1 MSPARFIIPRSSF
14 ILFLHLIPGVQTAS
28 WQAAYGD
35 SMPQQLRAIA
45 FDLEPASLTG
55 FREALPGWEIQLVKG
70 ATAGSLTHDWN
81 PGAADLLVV
90 KAGEDVAETL
100 ALCRFLVFCNVFST
114 DSREDETQTMGSPG
128 SRQNQERRANAPL
141 LLLVPTNEEALVR
154 AALEA
159 GVDSCLVL
167 PIHAKE
173 IASMIARVQHCNQPG
188 RHTLNLDPA
197 QIEDR
202 WRDDGGQG

>member
-1 MSPARFIIPRSSF
+1 
-14 ILFLHLIPGVQTAS
+14 
-28 WQAAYGD
+28 
-35 SMPQQLRAIA
+35 MPQRLRAIA
-45 FDLEPASLTG
+45 FDLEPASLTSL
-55 FREALPGWEIQLVKG
+55 RLALPEWEIELVNG

-90 KAGEDVAETL
+90 RAGEDAAETL
-100 ALCRFLVFCNVFST
+100 ALCRFLVFCNDFST
-114 DSREDETQTMGSPG
+114 DSREDEAQTTGPPG

-141 LLLVPTNEEALVR
+141 LLLVPAGEEALVR

-159 GVDSCLVL
+159 GVDTCLVL
-167 PIHAKE
+167 PIHTKE
-173 IASMIARVQHCNQPG
+173 VASMIARVQHCNQPG

>member
-1 MSPARFIIPRSSF
+1 
-14 ILFLHLIPGVQTAS
+14 
-28 WQAAYGD
+28 
-35 SMPQQLRAIA
+35 MPKCLKAVA
-45 FDLEPASLTG
+45 FDLDAASWNSL
-55 FREALPGWEIQLVKG
+55 REALPGWEIEVLNETT
-70 ATAGSLTHDWN
+70 ATSLTHDWN
-81 PGAADLLVV
+81 PGEADLLVV

-100 ALCRFLVFCNVFST
+100 ALFRFLVFCNVFST
-114 DSREDETQTMGSPG
+114 DSREDETLTMGSPG

>member
-1 MSPARFIIPRSSF
+1 
-14 ILFLHLIPGVQTAS
+14 
-28 WQAAYGD
+28 
-35 SMPQQLRAIA
+35 MPHPLRAIT
-45 FDLEPASLTG
+45 FDLEPASLTSLQ
-55 FREALPGWEIQLVKG
+55 EALPEWKIEPVNG
-70 ATAGSLTHDWN
+70 ATAGSITHNWN

-114 DSREDETQTMGSPG
+114 DSREDEARTSERAG
-128 SRQNQERRANAPL
+128 SRQNQIQRASAPL
-141 LLLVPTNEEALVR
+141 LLLVPVGEEALVR

-173 IASMIARVQHCNQPG
+173 VTDMIARVQRCNQPG

>member
-1 MSPARFIIPRSSF
+1 
-14 ILFLHLIPGVQTAS
+14 
-28 WQAAYGD
+28 
-35 SMPQQLRAIA
+35 MPHQLRAIT
-45 FDLEPASLTG
+45 FDLEPASLTSLQ
-55 FREALPGWEIQLVKG
+55 EALPEWKIEPVNG
-70 ATAGSLTHDWN
+70 ATAGSITHNWN

-90 KAGEDVAETL
+90 KAGENAAETL
-100 ALCRFLVFCNVFST
+100 ALCRFLVFCNDFST
-114 DSREDETQTMGSPG
+114 DSREDEARTSERAG
-128 SRQNQERRANAPL
+128 SRQNQIQRASAPL
-141 LLLVPTNEEALVR
+141 LLLVPAGEEALVR

-173 IASMIARVQHCNQPG
+173 VTDMIVRVQRCNQPG

>member
-1 MSPARFIIPRSSF
+1 
-14 ILFLHLIPGVQTAS
+14 
-28 WQAAYGD
+28 
-35 SMPQQLRAIA
+35 MPYRLKALT
-45 FDLEPASLTG
+45 FDLDAASLTSLQ
-55 FREALPGWEIQLVKG
+55 EALPEWKVEPVNG
-70 ATAGSLTHDWN
+70 ATAGSLTHNWN

-114 DSREDETQTMGSPG
+114 DSREDEARTSERPG
-128 SRQNQERRANAPL
+128 SRQNQIRQANAPL
-141 LLLVPTNEEALVR
+141 LLLVRAYEEALVR

-159 GVDSCLVL
+159 GVDSCLLL

-173 IASMIARVQHCNQPG
+173 VTSMIARVQHCNQPG

>member
-1 MSPARFIIPRSSF
+1 
-14 ILFLHLIPGVQTAS
+14 
-28 WQAAYGD
+28 
-35 SMPQQLRAIA
+35 MPQRLRAIG
-45 FDLEPASLTG
+45 FDLEPASLTSL
-55 FREALPGWEIQLVKG
+55 RQALPEWEIELIQG
-70 ATAGSLTHDWN
+70 AKASSLTHNWN

-100 ALCRFLVFCNVFST
+100 ALCRFLIFCNDFST
-114 DSREDETQTMGSPG
+114 DSREDEAQTMGRPG
-128 SRQNQERRANAPL
+128 SRQNPVRRANAPL
-141 LLLVPTNEEALVR
+141 LLLVPKWEEAMVR

-159 GVDSCLVL
+159 GVGSCLVL

-173 IASMIARVQHCNQPG
+173 GTRMIARVQYYNQPG
-188 RHTLNLDPA
+188 RQTLNLDPA

>member
-1 MSPARFIIPRSSF
+1 M
-14 ILFLHLIPGVQTAS
+14 
-28 WQAAYGD
+28 
-35 SMPQQLRAIA
+35 
-45 FDLEPASLTG
+45 
-55 FREALPGWEIQLVKG
+55 
-70 ATAGSLTHDWN
+70 
-81 PGAADLLVV
+81 
-90 KAGEDVAETL
+90 AETL

-114 DSREDETQTMGSPG
+114 DSREDQAPTSEQAG
-128 SRQNQERRANAPL
+128 SRQNQIQRGNAPL
-141 LLLVPTNEEALVR
+141 LLLVTAGKESLVR

-167 PIHAKE
+167 PVHAKE
-173 IASMIARVQHCNQPG
+173 VTGMIARLQRCNQPG